1 MDEVADV
8 IRDKPI
14 FALCDEIYSELCYDQ
29 EHASLAK
36 SLREQAIVLNGVSKS
51 HAMTG
56 YRIGIMTA
64 PAEITQ
70 QLSKIHQFTIT
81 TTTAIAQDAAQ
92 EAFENGLNDSQEMK
106 KEYQARRDYLYS
118 NLTKLGFECA
128 KPQGAFYIFAKIPA
142 GLEQDDKKFIYDLA
156 EKAKVA
162 VTAGSFFGKGG
173 EHYIRLSY
181 ATSME
186 EIKKGVARI
195 AKYVEEESK

>member
-1 MDEVADV
+1 M
-8 IRDKPI
+8 
-14 FALCDEIYSELCYDQ
+14 CDEIYSELCYDQ

-64 PAEITQ
+64 PAEITKE
-70 QLSKIHQFTIT
+70 LSKIHQFTIT

>member
-1 MDEVADV
+1 M
-8 IRDKPI
+8 
-14 FALCDEIYSELCYDQ
+14 
-29 EHASLAK
+29 
-36 SLREQAIVLNGVSKS
+36 IV
-51 HAMTG
+51 
-56 YRIGIMTA
+56 
-64 PAEITQ
+64 
-70 QLSKIHQFTIT
+70 
-81 TTTAIAQDAAQ
+81 
-92 EAFENGLNDSQEMK
+92 EMK